1 MKSEIKIFS
10 KKTPLTICL
19 ATLLVVTTVIA
30 LLNVIAM
37 SQIKSITSGMT
48 YEEVIDVLG
57 EMKPSKSSGFVKSE
71 WGLANGDSLVIVFEE
86 SNKTG
91 ELVVAVYFVE

>member
-1 MKSEIKIFS
+1 
-10 KKTPLTICL
+10 
-19 ATLLVVTTVIA
+19 
-30 LLNVIAM
+30 
-37 SQIKSITSGMT
+37 MT

-91 ELVVAVYFVE
+91 ELVVAGYFVE